1 MLWWRGFSAKSF
13 LIFAIPFL
21 ALAIVGDLWIRLLV
35 AFGAGCS
42 LLGFSVASFELWRER
57 RRNSAL

>member
-1 MLWWRGFSAKSF
+1 

-35 AFGAGCS
+35 AFGAGCC

-57 RRNSAL
+57 RRSSAHFDG